1 MGNCQRF
8 GMHFSQI
15 VEDCVSD
22 CQRLSSART
31 GTRNSFSSF
40 NPPLFCWEIRGQ
52 KTKKLRSKDAVK
64 FVKCLTDCNR
74 VSLPIPRLFHVLST
88 ENQLS
93 AETVPIPRIL
103 IS

>member
-31 GTRNSFSSF
+31 RTRNSFSSF
-40 NPPLFCWEIRGQ
+40 NPPLKENTVFAFSMRCTFIHRGYRVHVCRLAVELGPLS
-52 KTKKLRSKDAVK
+52 LRGR
-64 FVKCLTDCNR
+64 LYNTDRN
-74 VSLPIPRLFHVLST
+74 
-88 ENQLS
+88 
-93 AETVPIPRIL
+93 
-103 IS
+103 